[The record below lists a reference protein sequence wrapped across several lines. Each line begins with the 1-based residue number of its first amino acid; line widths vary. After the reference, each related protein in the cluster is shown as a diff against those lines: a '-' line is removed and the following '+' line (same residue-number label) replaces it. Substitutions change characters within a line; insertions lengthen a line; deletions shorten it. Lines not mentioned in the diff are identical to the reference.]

1 MYDYDYLLVQE
12 IKFNHFVNQ
21 TIFGASKDFFRRQ
34 KKQEMRELFI
44 LDDEKHE
51 RYLSE
56 LVRTDPD
63 FPVLQGELEDEYN
76 GFENS
81 ALNNAMKSLSY
92 IEKRV
97 IFLLVEKKYKQVEV
111 AKKLEMHEDSIARI
125 RKRALKKLRD
135 YMERS
140 EN

>member
-81 ALNNAMKSLSY
+81 ALNVAMKSLTD
-92 IEKRV
+92 IERLV
-97 IFLLVEKKYKQVEV
+97 IFLLVIQGYKVTEV
-111 AKKLEMHEDSIARI
+111 SKMLDMYIESVSRI
-125 RKRALKKLRD
+125 KNRALKKLKD
-135 YMERS
+135 YLERI
-140 EN
+140 